1 MTFYESITVR
11 EFRMSRILFTA
22 AGCARCSIAKKF
34 MLENGIACEE
44 HEATGDGK
52 ERFGQFYR
60 ANRGAIFR
68 GQDGIEFPVLADDA
82 AIHQGVGVIIGYLH
96 AGSRLDGFI
105 GRSDLSK
112 GWVGGLHVSG
122 GDATAADALADVLR
136 FLKQNGL
143 KLQLATDG
151 RNASV
156 LQTLLAQGLGDRVIM
171 DLKGPPV
178 LYRALAGAAM
188 DAGEI
193 LRTIT
198 LVTRFP
204 EYRFETTVA
213 PVRRQGEDPVAVSYL
228 TPAEIEEAAR
238 WLKEVTGSHK
248 LPYFLRAFN
257 PQTCSDDGF
266 KSLERLPANAAFRYR
281 SAARKHQVLTESEKG
296 SW

>member
-1 MTFYESITVR
+1 
-11 EFRMSRILFTA
+11 MSRILFTA
-22 AGCARCSIAKKF
+22 AGCVRCSIAKKF
-34 MLENGIACEE
+34 MQENGLTCEE
-44 HEATGDGK
+44 HDVTGDGK

-68 GQDGIEFPVLADDA
+68 GPDGIEFPVLAENA
-82 AIHQGVGVIIGYLH
+82 VIRQGVAVVIGYLH
-96 AGSRLDGFI
+96 AGVRLDGFI

-122 GDATAADALADVLR
+122 GDATAADALAAVLA

-156 LQTLLAQGLGDRVIM
+156 LTTLLAQGLGDRVIM
-171 DLKGPPV
+171 DLKGPPA
-178 LYRALAGAAM
+178 LYSAMLGEAL
-188 DAGEI
+188 DAGDI
-193 LRTIT
+193 LRTMEV
-198 LVTRFP
+198 VTKFP

-213 PVRRQGEDPVAVSYL
+213 PVRRQGGDPAAVSYL

-248 LPYFLRAFN
+248 QPYLLRPFD

-266 KSLERLPANAAFRYR
+266 KSVERLPANASFRYR

-296 SW
+296 PW